1 MLKVVHEP
9 KPLVNRLFS
18 KNIKLST
25 VSPIVAKMV
34 RSFLVLSWRFS
45 NVPNNVIKIAI
56 GVPPI
61 VNDQPFFQCNV
72 LHRLSHL
79 HFLQYKKI
87 ISSTVLSPIFLAFN
101 KSAHGSSKQSVF
113 FPNFSLVGILF
124 IFWTPRFAYAS
135 I

>member
-34 RSFLVLSWRFS
+34 RSFLVLSWRFF
-45 NVPNNVIKIAI
+45 NVPDNVSKIAI

-61 VNDQPFFQCNV
+61 VNDQPFF
-72 LHRLSHL
+72 
-79 HFLQYKKI
+79 
-87 ISSTVLSPIFLAFN
+87 
-101 KSAHGSSKQSVF
+101 
-113 FPNFSLVGILF
+113 
-124 IFWTPRFAYAS
+124 
-135 I
+135 